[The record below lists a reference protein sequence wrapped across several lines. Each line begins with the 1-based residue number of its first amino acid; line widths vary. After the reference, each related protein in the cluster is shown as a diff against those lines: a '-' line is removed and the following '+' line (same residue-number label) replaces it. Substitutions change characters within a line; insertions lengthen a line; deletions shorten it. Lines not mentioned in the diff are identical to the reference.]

1 MITGSIPH
9 EEAVIQHFIEDPELA
24 QIMLQEAID
33 EGDIN
38 EARKIQRRINEAKS
52 RTYWAALLS
61 NAEDTAHNSRNLE
74 PIIAQV
80 SKALAILKA
89 AVPAGA

>member
-52 RTYWAALLS
+52 RTY
-61 NAEDTAHNSRNLE
+61 
-74 PIIAQV
+74 
-80 SKALAILKA
+80 
-89 AVPAGA
+89 

>member
-1 MITGSIPH
+1 MITDYIEH
-9 EEAVIQHFIEDPELA
+9 EEATIQSYMRDPEFAEYTLR
-24 QIMLQEAID
+24 EAIN

-38 EARKIQRRINEAKS
+38 EAHKIQRRINEAKS

-61 NAEDTAHNSRNLE
+61 HAEDTAHNSKNLE

>member
-1 MITGSIPH
+1 MITDYIEH
-9 EEAVIQHFIEDPELA
+9 EEATIQSYMRDPEFAEYTLR
-24 QIMLQEAID
+24 EAID

-74 PIIAQV
+74 PIIALV
-80 SKALAILKA
+80 SKALNILQT
-89 AVPAGA
+89 AVTASA